1 MSLLPVE
8 DPHWLDNFKAR
19 IFLERSIIRKLIQWG
34 FTDSAFEIHRT
45 IEERFNAALE
55 SSPDPGIPATFHLP
69 HHDRVQIGE
78 VLRERYLKTREFPR
92 RRRCS
97 ELLQRGLLTGFEEL
111 SAELIQLYEEQ
122 FQQRARNLAS
132 ERAA

>member
-1 MSLLPVE
+1 L
-8 DPHWLDNFKAR
+8 R
-19 IFLERSIIRKLIQWG
+19 ILTGWTASKPEFFLERSIIRKLIQWG

-55 SSPDPGIPATFHLP
+55 SPADLAVPTFRLP
-69 HHDRVQIGE
+69 HHDRVQIRE

-92 RRRCS
+92 RRGCS

-122 FQQRARNLAS
+122 FQQRAQNLAS

>member
-55 SSPDPGIPATFHLP
+55 SPADPGVPAAFRLP
-69 HHDRVQIGE
+69 HHDRVQIRE

-92 RRRCS
+92 RRGCS

>member
-1 MSLLPVE
+1 MSFLPVE
-8 DPHWLDNFKAR
+8 DPHWLEGFKAR
-19 IFLERSIIRKLIQWG
+19 ILLERSVVRKLIQWG

-45 IEERFNAALE
+45 IEGRFNAALE
-55 SSPDPGIPATFHLP
+55 SFADRRAPAVLHLP
-69 HHDRVQIGE
+69 HNDRVQIKE
-78 VLRERYLKTREFPR
+78 ILRDRYLETREFPR
-92 RRRCS
+92 RRSCR

-122 FQQRARNLAS
+122 FQDRAQSLAS

>member
-8 DPHWLDNFKAR
+8 DPRWLDNFRAR
-19 IFLERSIIRKLIQWG
+19 IFLERSILRKLIQWG
-34 FTDSAFEIHRT
+34 FTDSAFQIHRT
-45 IEERFNAALE
+45 IEQIFNVALE
-55 SSPDPGIPATFHLP
+55 SPADQGVPAAFRLP
-69 HHDRVQIGE
+69 HHDRVKIRE

-92 RRRCS
+92 RRGCS

-111 SAELIQLYEEQ
+111 SAELIQLFEEQ
-122 FQQRARNLAS
+122 LQQRARNLAS